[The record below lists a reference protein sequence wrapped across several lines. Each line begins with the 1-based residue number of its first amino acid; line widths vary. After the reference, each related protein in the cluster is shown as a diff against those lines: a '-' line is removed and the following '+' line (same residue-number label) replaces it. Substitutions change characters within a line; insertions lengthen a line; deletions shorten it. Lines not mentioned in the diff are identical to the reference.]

1 MQSLSAGVVR
11 IAHDGMGAA
20 ANALSAIGES
30 ISGRLGSFGG
40 MFMNGLGWFIN
51 LLSIDPPE
59 GDDEDPED
67 PPADP
72 HDLNEVFWNPSPE
85 DKIGP
90 DGTVLLLKGDDANSG
105 EDDLHP
111 VLTWERAM
119 SLVAPGGVIWVM
131 TMETVLYSE
140 ALPVTVRDG
149 GVVDEDDA
157 LQVTELKYYPGN
169 SFLLASAIEETIS
182 PIGASLTLKNLKM
195 IDLTVDDDP
204 EDQNRLLNLNGG
216 TVTLDS
222 GMEMRGD
229 VRIEMFSDETDA
241 TSSPEIYITE
251 DFMNDFDAN
260 VDLTVHFDTRLSDH
274 HTNSGDRIAFD
285 FLVFPE
291 GFDVEP
297 DDGTYSILDNV
308 HLDPVLQ
315 EPRGEDNLIW
325 NVRKKIG
332 ADNIVEIFL
341 VEPYDG
347 CVYVSGEG
355 NDAWEG
361 LYAWRPVR
369 TFARALEILMGN
381 GGDLSYAAFISE
393 NVSTINE
400 YRAMHGEFVPTEG
413 LIRICGAPVGVADEQ
428 TWSMPQETYWDRGP
442 TGKKLDDNGN
452 PYPRVDHAWVERYKH
467 YLGDL
472 IEVMP
477 GGDLTFTDITV
488 KGMKSTVKSSGSILL
503 VQTDGLATLQADS
516 LLTDNKAVEG
526 GGARL
531 EGPNA
536 ELVMNGGKITNNLA
550 TRNGNTG
557 YGGGVYVYGGILT
570 MNSGE
575 ITDNKADLGGGI
587 YAGRYEKFIEDP
599 LVIVSVGRIYL
610 YGESVVT
617 RNTAREGAGVFLSY
631 SDTVLLPNDA
641 TAEQIAAYHNGTDRF
656 SGVCCISVTGNT
668 ASYYGGGW
676 GVEDC
681 TLTVDGAEVTGNNV
695 TLNNVSGAGGGIAL
709 RRGYLKMI
717 NGASVHDNF
726 VKVATSSSTAVTA
739 QGGGVYSTTAPAPV
753 VRNGVI
759 EKYSLEMD
767 ETSSI
772 HDNYIDGTSST
783 SKGRNL
789 YGGGLAI
796 GSSAGGTIRIDGEI
810 YGNYMKMVTY
820 SEQYSRGAGMTV
832 YGVHTYLEEHCKI
845 HDNYIAGMGYAY
857 GIGVDSRNGGSL
869 YLNKCEIYNNNRKL
883 INGHTWNYPYRS
895 YGGGIFKSGGA
906 LNFNGCKIHDNI
918 IQDEPYTRDYQGG
931 GAFLENVASVNIEPK
946 TEIYNHT
953 GYNQGGGI
961 YINNTDTSNPVTEF
975 TSTET
980 ANEDDYAEIRNN
992 VGKEY
997 DYYGCGGGIYVY
1009 GAKKIDLKCL
1019 KITNNT
1025 AGYAGGM
1032 YVQYNRQADFD
1043 RCIFKGNRAE
1053 DSRYGDNS
1061 SDDELAVKASGGALF
1076 FYESGSSGK
1085 NTDLNFRNC
1094 KFYANYARDKGGA
1107 VYLYHDNGGYY
1118 YDTTSSYFH
1127 YFRPVFDSCIFGD
1140 GTAANANKCSADNG
1154 RGGAIFIRGG
1164 EVTITGASVFD
1175 CNTAS
1180 RGGAIWVGNK
1190 NYPNKVWVKITA
1202 TDSDIVFRNNSAA
1215 YQGGAIRHTL
1225 SPLIIHGGE
1234 HRVIFENNTA
1244 NDAGGAIWAYQ
1255 GEVRL
1260 DHCDFI
1266 NNAMQW
1272 VEPVVGMFEE
1282 GYWEPTAC
1290 KGRSL
1295 YSHQAY
1301 IYLDASSVT
1310 ADEFYLYNFGRQP
1323 IDPRSNIRLTGA
1335 PNAAFGVLK
1344 VNLNITANTYYRD
1357 GDIVVEYTSSVP
1369 DCTPYLDY
1377 FELVGDA
1384 ALVYN
1389 LTPVSKNLVL
1399 APKSVYIDGIDG
1411 DDSNPGDLPTR
1422 AVKTFAA
1429 AREKLVELL
1438 EFNPGGEKK
1447 IYIVNTVTILPQTDD
1462 GGEPILDGEGN
1473 PVPEVWT
1480 FDGYT
1485 MPHLDDN
1492 GERDGTY
1499 EPITGVLMQAYIA
1512 DSRLNYPSKALID
1525 VKGGSLVFDDI
1536 TLDGNRSAKPSQGAN
1551 YGIKVYEGGS
1561 LSVIDG
1567 AVIQNHRDAIYAY
1580 GSGTYG
1586 NVTLEILDSTIKN
1599 CNQGTGTSA
1608 NYASGSDSTRDNASS
1623 GLTIKSG
1630 NLTMDNVEISGC
1642 YGYKRGGGMYLYNT
1656 VGDISNLHLFNCNL
1670 DQSLSSSN
1678 SYDDVYSGY
1687 SYHYYPNRQDGYRGR
1702 GGGAYLESCNITMTD
1717 SVFEK
1722 CGSSQT
1728 KAITGM
1734 ALAVRGGTLVAT
1746 NVLFNENGKQDIKNG
1761 SGYLDYNAY
1770 SYGVLHVGSS
1780 ANVTLNLCTFTKCYG
1795 YYGGAIRLDIGSI
1808 SNHSVYNNNNYMGVL
1823 YEGFNAPTL
1832 HLNGCTF
1839 GGNTDNACYS
1849 YFGGSV
1855 IWSQGFDYWLRKDG
1869 HNYHDACYPQIY
1881 IDEYVHEVDG
1891 ETVHTPTVIQSNVS
1905 RQYYGAIYA
1914 LYSDVHIANSNLLG
1928 NCVYY
1933 PYSTFQSRPS
1943 GGAAVYTHGGSLTLE
1958 NSLTKSN
1965 YSQNRDGTNTGGA
1978 IFVSGQD
1985 ANQMDASLTVK
1996 NSEIANNQITCTDG
2010 GKTLRGAGI
2019 DARFTSSVLLEDTV
2033 VSGNSFTANGSHNYG
2048 RYAFNA
2054 KGAGIAIEY
2063 SNSAILRRV
2072 TSRNNKANAVKSNRT
2087 YTHGAALLCYRAKV
2101 LLDDFTSTNDVS
2113 TEGIAVSLSSC
2124 HYIGFKNG
2132 ISVEDDIHLGEND
2145 LTSPYSPDKPTPI
2158 QLLNAITGEG
2168 ELKLRFDEYYSGR
2181 HIVCGYTEDESESVY
2196 DDNHQPLGLN
2206 AAFAAELGTVG
2217 ELDAWE
2223 YLNESAAPRF
2233 VAAQDSAA
2241 RNMMLVP
2248 GNAYEEYAHDII
2260 VANLMDVY
2268 LDGQTGVDP
2277 TLDEEGNIIN
2287 FNTDSSGLLH
2297 DGRSPKTAVKTFA
2310 AAKKVLESGISGGN
2324 IIVCGQVNITGE
2336 ETWTLG
2342 DVTNTLGNTWHASVV
2357 RYYNPEQISA
2367 ARYAGYLIDVQP
2379 GGTLVLDD
2387 VEIDGQFDRNDIA
2400 RVYNS
2405 LIRVSGGEM
2414 VLCGGTLLENNN
2426 SDYGGAIS
2434 VTAAGSLVEMYDA
2447 TIYRCTADMNS
2458 ICGVQHAWGGALY
2471 ITGGEFRMMDADSV
2485 IRSCG
2490 AYYTSNDSSRY
2501 DRCWGGAV
2509 YVNGGIFRML
2519 NGKIT
2524 DTQVWRSD
2532 RNYNYGYMYIHG
2544 TVFEEGP
2551 RYNAETGEGSL
2562 AEIGGEVSY
2571 NYLNVNGSRWRYEQN
2586 YTTSYPIPIYG
2597 SALSMYRGLMYLTG
2611 EQTVTLEDS
2620 VLGTTQVS
2628 SPGGNIVGNRTRG
2641 GVSYGMVYIK
2651 GDRSDMANTSLL
2663 RMTGG
2668 VIDGWHDIDSTYSTY
2683 SYLMYITDAGGFEMS
2698 DGKIYLDYC
2707 YYG

>member
-1 MQSLSAGVVR
+1 MTYNNVKYKGRYRVPVRMLCLILSIIMVLPVGSSAAGFVAPVQSLSAGVVR

-30 ISGRLGSFGG
+30 ISGRLGSFSG

-216 TVTLDS
+216 TVTLDV

-347 CVYVSGEG
+347 CVYISGEG

-676 GVEDC
+676 MAQDC
-681 TLTVDGAEVTGNNV
+681 TLTIDGAEVTGNNV
-695 TLNNVSGAGGGIAL
+695 TMNNITNGAGGGIAL

-717 NGASVHDNF
+717 NEASVHDNF
-726 VKVATSSSTAVTA
+726 VKAETAPSAAYTA
-739 QGGGVYSTTAPAPV
+739 QGGGIYSTSGPAALTDE
-753 VRNGVI
+753 GVI
-759 EKYSLEMD
+759 TKYTIDIEQGCSIYNNFID
-767 ETSSI
+767 ARKTSSSY
-772 HDNYIDGTSST
+772 HNSA
-783 SKGRNL
+783 N
-789 YGGGLAI
+789 GGALCIG
-796 GSSAGGTIRIDGEI
+796 GSSGAAVRIDGDI
-810 YGNYMKMVTY
+810 YNNYIY
-820 SEQYSRGAGMTV
+820 CPRDPYAYARGAGLYFYGTNAWLKNHCRV
-832 YGVHTYLEEHCKI
+832 YNNEIK
-845 HDNYIAGMGYAY
+845 DQSYAY
-857 GIGVDSRNGGSL
+857 GIGVWSNGAEL
-869 YLNKCEIYNNNRKL
+869 HLDNCEIDHNIRTIPSPSNYYY
-883 INGHTWNYPYRS
+883 GYPYHT
-895 YGGGIFKSGGA
+895 YGGGVFKSGGA
-906 LNFNGCKIHDNI
+906 IDFNACKIHDNS
-918 IQDEPYTRDYQGG
+918 IQDSPYYQTHQGG
-931 GAFLENVASVNIEPK
+931 GAYLENVASVNIEPGL
-946 TEIYNHT
+946 EIYNHT
-953 GYNQGGGI
+953 GYTQGGGI
-961 YINNTDTSNPVTEF
+961 YIKNDTSNPVTEF
-975 TSTET
+975 TSSET
-980 ANEDDYAEIRNN
+980 DDTDDYAEIYNN
-992 VGKEY
+992 RVTTG

-1127 YFRPVFDSCIFGD
+1127 YFRPVLDSCIFGD

-1190 NYPNKVWVKITA
+1190 NYSNKVWVKITA

-1215 YQGGAIRHTL
+1215 FQGGAIRHTL

-1323 IDPRSNIRLTGA
+1323 TDPRSSIRLTGA
-1335 PNAAFGVLK
+1335 PNEAFGVLQID
-1344 VNLNITANTYYRD
+1344 LNITAGNYYRD
-1357 GDIVVEYTSSVP
+1357 GDIVVEHTSTVP

-1377 FELVGDA
+1377 FKLVNEPD
-1384 ALVYN
+1384 LVYN

-1399 APKSVYIDGIDG
+1399 APKIVYIDGIDG

-1422 AVKTFAA
+1422 AVRTFPV
-1429 AREKLVELL
+1429 ARQKLVELL
-1438 EFNPGGEKK
+1438 EFNPNAPLK
-1447 IYIVNTVTILPQTDD
+1447 ICIVNTVTLNAESTVD
-1462 GGEPILDGEGN
+1462 EST
-1473 PVPEVWT
+1473 WT

-1485 MPHLDDN
+1485 KPHLDEET

-1608 NYASGSDSTRDNASS
+1608 NYASGSDSTRDNAS
-1623 GLTIKSG
+1623 
-1630 NLTMDNVEISGC
+1630 
-1642 YGYKRGGGMYLYNT
+1642 
-1656 VGDISNLHLFNCNL
+1656 
-1670 DQSLSSSN
+1670 
-1678 SYDDVYSGY
+1678 
-1687 SYHYYPNRQDGYRGR
+1687 
-1702 GGGAYLESCNITMTD
+1702 
-1717 SVFEK
+1717 
-1722 CGSSQT
+1722 
-1728 KAITGM
+1728 
-1734 ALAVRGGTLVAT
+1734 
-1746 NVLFNENGKQDIKNG
+1746 
-1761 SGYLDYNAY
+1761 
-1770 SYGVLHVGSS
+1770 
-1780 ANVTLNLCTFTKCYG
+1780 
-1795 YYGGAIRLDIGSI
+1795 
-1808 SNHSVYNNNNYMGVL
+1808 
-1823 YEGFNAPTL
+1823 
-1832 HLNGCTF
+1832 
-1839 GGNTDNACYS
+1839 
-1849 YFGGSV
+1849 
-1855 IWSQGFDYWLRKDG
+1855 
-1869 HNYHDACYPQIY
+1869 
-1881 IDEYVHEVDG
+1881 
-1891 ETVHTPTVIQSNVS
+1891 
-1905 RQYYGAIYA
+1905 
-1914 LYSDVHIANSNLLG
+1914 
-1928 NCVYY
+1928 
-1933 PYSTFQSRPS
+1933 
-1943 GGAAVYTHGGSLTLE
+1943 
-1958 NSLTKSN
+1958 
-1965 YSQNRDGTNTGGA
+1965 
-1978 IFVSGQD
+1978 
-1985 ANQMDASLTVK
+1985 
-1996 NSEIANNQITCTDG
+1996 
-2010 GKTLRGAGI
+2010 
-2019 DARFTSSVLLEDTV
+2019 
-2033 VSGNSFTANGSHNYG
+2033 
-2048 RYAFNA
+2048 
-2054 KGAGIAIEY
+2054 
-2063 SNSAILRRV
+2063 
-2072 TSRNNKANAVKSNRT
+2072 
-2087 YTHGAALLCYRAKV
+2087 
-2101 LLDDFTSTNDVS
+2101 
-2113 TEGIAVSLSSC
+2113 
-2124 HYIGFKNG
+2124 
-2132 ISVEDDIHLGEND
+2132 
-2145 LTSPYSPDKPTPI
+2145 
-2158 QLLNAITGEG
+2158 
-2168 ELKLRFDEYYSGR
+2168 
-2181 HIVCGYTEDESESVY
+2181 
-2196 DDNHQPLGLN
+2196 
-2206 AAFAAELGTVG
+2206 
-2217 ELDAWE
+2217 
-2223 YLNESAAPRF
+2223 
-2233 VAAQDSAA
+2233 
-2241 RNMMLVP
+2241 
-2248 GNAYEEYAHDII
+2248 
-2260 VANLMDVY
+2260 
-2268 LDGQTGVDP
+2268 
-2277 TLDEEGNIIN
+2277 
-2287 FNTDSSGLLH
+2287 
-2297 DGRSPKTAVKTFA
+2297 
-2310 AAKKVLESGISGGN
+2310 
-2324 IIVCGQVNITGE
+2324 
-2336 ETWTLG
+2336 
-2342 DVTNTLGNTWHASVV
+2342 
-2357 RYYNPEQISA
+2357 
-2367 ARYAGYLIDVQP
+2367 
-2379 GGTLVLDD
+2379 
-2387 VEIDGQFDRNDIA
+2387 
-2400 RVYNS
+2400 
-2405 LIRVSGGEM
+2405 
-2414 VLCGGTLLENNN
+2414 
-2426 SDYGGAIS
+2426 
-2434 VTAAGSLVEMYDA
+2434 
-2447 TIYRCTADMNS
+2447 
-2458 ICGVQHAWGGALY
+2458 
-2471 ITGGEFRMMDADSV
+2471 
-2485 IRSCG
+2485 
-2490 AYYTSNDSSRY
+2490 
-2501 DRCWGGAV
+2501 
-2509 YVNGGIFRML
+2509 
-2519 NGKIT
+2519 
-2524 DTQVWRSD
+2524 
-2532 RNYNYGYMYIHG
+2532 
-2544 TVFEEGP
+2544 
-2551 RYNAETGEGSL
+2551 
-2562 AEIGGEVSY
+2562 
-2571 NYLNVNGSRWRYEQN
+2571 
-2586 YTTSYPIPIYG
+2586 
-2597 SALSMYRGLMYLTG
+2597 
-2611 EQTVTLEDS
+2611 
-2620 VLGTTQVS
+2620 
-2628 SPGGNIVGNRTRG
+2628 
-2641 GVSYGMVYIK
+2641 
-2651 GDRSDMANTSLL
+2651 
-2663 RMTGG
+2663 
-2668 VIDGWHDIDSTYSTY
+2668 
-2683 SYLMYITDAGGFEMS
+2683 
-2698 DGKIYLDYC
+2698 
-2707 YYG
+2707 